1 MCDRCSTL
9 IHIRAA
15 LINLYRDCQYFGWDR
30 VSFLHRVVMC
40 DAMFGIFN
48 ENSVI
53 IHQCFSSFRA
63 MLAESKG
70 FLMLLISASHAV
82 QCSSQ
87 LLPGSR
93 KGKQH
98 SSFLQVGKMK
108 HRRQIS
114 HTHKTV
120 AEQRIEQ
127 NCPKDPTLLLQDNFC
142 PVKENQTQGQQMH
155 L

>member
-1 MCDRCSTL
+1 
-9 IHIRAA
+9 
-15 LINLYRDCQYFGWDR
+15 
-30 VSFLHRVVMC
+30 MC

-108 HRRQIS
+108 NRF
-114 HTHKTV
+114 HTHTHTHTHTV

-142 PVKENQTQGQQMH
+142 PVKENPTQGQQMH

>member
-1 MCDRCSTL
+1 
-9 IHIRAA
+9 
-15 LINLYRDCQYFGWDR
+15 
-30 VSFLHRVVMC
+30 MC

-114 HTHKTV
+114 HTHTRTHTHTHTHTQWQNKGLSKIVPKTQHFFYKTTFV
-120 AEQRIEQ
+120 LLRRIQRRANRCIYE
-127 NCPKDPTLLLQDNFC
+127 
-142 PVKENQTQGQQMH
+142 ENERSLT
-155 L
+155 